1 MKPFEG
7 TLESLQT
14 RELPQWFDDA
24 KFGIFI
30 HWYPA
35 SVPAYAP
42 LSEDLFEQTTK
53 YGEETAFRESPYAEW
68 YVNSLAIEESSVQK
82 HHAEVYGDKP
92 YDEFV
97 TEFFAESQQW
107 DPSAWQELFQASGA
121 KYCVMGTRHIDGAI
135 MWPTSVHNPIKGPA
149 YTSPRDL
156 VGKACEAA
164 RNAGMRIG
172 LYYCGGLD
180 VTFQGLGYNG
190 WLSMFLATPQTAEYT
205 EYATAHYRELI
216 QRYSPDLLW
225 NDVGW
230 PGGGAAA
237 MQFMAE
243 YFNHNPDGV
252 VNDRFDMIG
261 VATGTT
267 HADFITPEYSSG
279 LTLPDKK
286 FEVCRGI
293 GRSFGY
299 NALDN
304 DSTYA
309 SSEELIQLL
318 INAVADG
325 GNLLLNIGPMAN
337 GELPELQQQRI
348 RNIGAWLDIYG
359 AAIFNTCPHTVS
371 SLTSSDGRTVRLTQ
385 DRYGI
390 VYAIII
396 GNSPHVSITIEGLPQ
411 GDITLLGHASPLVRD
426 GNTVSL
432 PLAPR
437 DDAAFA
443 LRIAQSTKNT
453 R

>member
-1 MKPFEG
+1 MTQFEG
-7 TLESLQT
+7 TIESLQA

-53 YGEETAFRESPYAEW
+53 YGEETAFQESPYAEW
-68 YVNSLAIEESSVQK
+68 YVNSLAIEGSSVQK
-82 HHAEVYGDKP
+82 HHAATYGDKP

-97 TEFFAESQQW
+97 SEFFAETQQW
-107 DPSAWQELFQASGA
+107 NPSEWQQLFKVSGA
-121 KYCVMGTRHIDGAI
+121 KYCVMGTRHIDGAV
-135 MWPTSVHNPIKGPA
+135 MWPTTLHNPNKGPT

-156 VGKACEAA
+156 VGEACEAA

-190 WLSMFLATPQTAEYT
+190 WMSMFLATPQTSEYA

-216 QRYSPDLLW
+216 HRYSPDLLW

-243 YFNHNPDGV
+243 YFNHNPEGV

-267 HADFITPEYSSG
+267 HADYITPEYSSG
-279 LTLPDKK
+279 LTVPNKK

-309 SSEELIQLL
+309 TSEELIQLL

-337 GELPELQQQRI
+337 GEVPREQVQRI
-348 RNIGAWLDIYG
+348 QDIGAWLDING
-359 AAIFNTCPHTVS
+359 SAIFDTHPHAVS
-371 SLTSSDGRTVRLTQ
+371 MLVTADGRTVRLTQ
-385 DRYGI
+385 DRVEN
-390 VYAIII
+390 VYAIVLGDSPDAII
-396 GNSPHVSITIEGLPQ
+396 SIENLPE
-411 GDITLLGHASPLVRD
+411 GDITLLGHSGPLVRR
-426 GNTVSL
+426 GNTVTL
-432 PLAPR
+432 PPTPR
-437 DDAAFA
+437 NEAAFV
-443 LRIAQSTKNT
+443 LRIAQ
-453 R
+453 

>member
-1 MKPFEG
+1 MNQFDG
-7 TLESLQT
+7 TLESLKT
-14 RELPQWFDDA
+14 RELPKWFDDA

-68 YVNSLAIEESSVQK
+68 YVNSLAIKGSSVQK

-97 TEFFAESQQW
+97 GEFFSETQQW
-107 DPSAWQELFQASGA
+107 NPSEWEQLFKDSGA

-135 MWPTSVHNPIKGPA
+135 MWPTTLHNPNKGA
-149 YTSPRDL
+149 TYTSPRDL
-156 VGKACEAA
+156 VGEACEAA

-190 WLSMFLATPQTAEYT
+190 WMSMFLATPQTLEYA

-267 HADFITPEYSSG
+267 HADYITPEYSSG
-279 LTLPDKK
+279 LTIPNKK

-299 NALDN
+299 NALD
-304 DSTYA
+304 DTSTYA
-309 SSEELIQLL
+309 SSEELILLL

-337 GELPELQQQRI
+337 GEVPQEQIERI
-348 RNIGAWLDIYG
+348 RDIGAWLDRNG
-359 AAIFNTCPHTVS
+359 SSIFDTHPFVPSTLV
-371 SLTSSDGRTVRLTQ
+371 TTDGRAVRLTQ
-385 DRYGI
+385 DRDGTI
-390 VYAIII
+390 YAIIL
-396 GNSPHVSITIEGLPQ
+396 GDSPDATIAIEGLPL
-411 GDITLLGHASPLVRD
+411 GDITLLGHAGQLARH
-426 GNTVSL
+426 GNTVTL
-432 PLAPR
+432 PSTQRNEVAYVLS
-437 DDAAFA
+437 
-443 LRIAQSTKNT
+443 IAQ
-453 R
+453 

>member
-1 MKPFEG
+1 MSQFEG
-7 TLESLQT
+7 TIESLQA
-14 RELPQWFDDA
+14 RELPRWFDDA

-68 YVNSLAIEESSVQK
+68 YVNSLAIEGSSVQK
-82 HHAEVYGDKP
+82 HHAATYGDKP

-97 TEFFAESQQW
+97 SEFFAETEQW
-107 DPSAWQELFQASGA
+107 NPSEWEQLFVASGA

-135 MWPTSVHNPIKGPA
+135 MWPTTLHNPNKGA
-149 YTSPRDL
+149 TYTSPRDL
-156 VGKACEAA
+156 VGEACKAA

-190 WLSMFLATPQTAEYT
+190 WMSMFLATPQTPEYA

-243 YFNHNPDGV
+243 YFNHNPEGV

-267 HADFITPEYSSG
+267 HADYITPEYSSG
-279 LTLPDKK
+279 LTVSNKK

-299 NALDN
+299 NALDD

-309 SSEELIQLL
+309 TSEELIQLL

-337 GELPELQQQRI
+337 GEVPREQLERI
-348 RNIGAWLDIYG
+348 QVIGAWLDING
-359 AAIFNTCPHTVS
+359 SAIFDTRPYAVS
-371 SLTSSDGRTVRLTQ
+371 SLVTTNGQTVRLTQ
-385 DRYGI
+385 DRGNN
-390 VYAIII
+390 VYAIVL
-396 GNSPHVSITIEGLPQ
+396 GDSPAASISIENLPEGTVS
-411 GDITLLGHASPLVRD
+411 LLGHSGPLVRH
-426 GNTVSL
+426 GNTITFPPV
-432 PLAPR
+432 PR
-437 DDAAFA
+437 NNVAFV
-443 LRIAQSTKNT
+443 LRIAQ
-453 R
+453 

>member
-1 MKPFEG
+1 MSQFEG
-7 TLESLQT
+7 TIESLQT
-14 RELPQWFDDA
+14 RELPQWFDDV

-68 YVNSLAIEESSVQK
+68 YVNSLAIEGSSVQK
-82 HHAEVYGDKP
+82 HHAATYGDKP

-97 TEFFAESQQW
+97 SEFFSETEQW
-107 DPSAWQELFQASGA
+107 NPSEWEQLFVASGA

-135 MWPTSVHNPIKGPA
+135 MWPTTLHNPNKGST

-156 VGKACEAA
+156 VGEACEAA

-190 WLSMFLATPQTAEYT
+190 WMSMFLATPQTLEYAED
-205 EYATAHYRELI
+205 ATAHYRELI

-267 HADFITPEYSSG
+267 HADYITPEYSSG
-279 LTLPDKK
+279 LSVPNKK

-299 NALDN
+299 NALDD

-309 SSEELIQLL
+309 TSEELIQLL

-337 GELPELQQQRI
+337 GEVPREQLERI
-348 RNIGAWLDIYG
+348 QVIGAWLDING
-359 AAIFNTCPHTVS
+359 SAIFDTRPYAVS
-371 SLTSSDGRTVRLTQ
+371 SLVTTDGQTVRLTQ
-385 DRYGI
+385 DRDNN
-390 VYAIII
+390 VYAIVLGDSPAASISI
-396 GNSPHVSITIEGLPQ
+396 ENLPEGNVS
-411 GDITLLGHASPLVRD
+411 LLGHSGPLVRH
-426 GNTVSL
+426 GNTITFPPV
-432 PLAPR
+432 PR
-437 DDAAFA
+437 NSVAFV
-443 LRIAQSTKNT
+443 LRIAQ
-453 R
+453 

>member
-1 MKPFEG
+1 MSQFEG
-7 TLESLQT
+7 TIESLQA

-68 YVNSLAIEESSVQK
+68 YVNSLAIEGSSVQK
-82 HHAEVYGDKP
+82 HHSAMYGDKP

-97 TEFFAESQQW
+97 SEFFAETQQW
-107 DPSAWQELFQASGA
+107 NPSEWQQLFKDSGA

-135 MWPTSVHNPIKGPA
+135 MWPTTLHNPNKGPT

-156 VGKACEAA
+156 VGEACEAA

-190 WLSMFLATPQTAEYT
+190 WMSMFLATPQTSEYT

-216 QRYSPDLLW
+216 HRYSPDLLW

-230 PGGGAAA
+230 PGGGTAA

-243 YFNHNPDGV
+243 YFNHNPEGV

-261 VATGTT
+261 VATRTT
-267 HADFITPEYSSG
+267 HADYITPEYSSG
-279 LTLPDKK
+279 LTVPNKK

-309 SSEELIQLL
+309 TSEELIQLL

-337 GELPELQQQRI
+337 GEVPREQIQRLQD
-348 RNIGAWLDIYG
+348 IGAWLDVNG
-359 AAIFNTCPHTVS
+359 ASIFDTRPYAVS
-371 SLTSSDGRTVRLTQ
+371 RLVTADGRTVRLTQ
-385 DRYGI
+385 DRGEN
-390 VYAIII
+390 VYAIVLDD
-396 GNSPHVSITIEGLPQ
+396 SPDAVISIENLPE
-411 GDITLLGHASPLVRD
+411 GDITLLGHSGPLVRR
-426 GNTVSL
+426 GNTVTL
-432 PLAPR
+432 PPTPR
-437 DDAAFA
+437 NEAAFV
-443 LRIAQSTKNT
+443 LRIAQ
-453 R
+453 

>member
-7 TLESLQT
+7 TFESLQT
-14 RELPQWFDDA
+14 RELPQWFEDA

-68 YVNSLAIEESSVQK
+68 YVNSLAIEGSSVQK

-97 TEFFAESQQW
+97 TEFFTESQQW

-156 VGKACEAA
+156 VGEACEAA

-190 WLSMFLATPQTAEYT
+190 WLSMFLATPQTDEYA

-267 HADFITPEYSSG
+267 HADYITPEYSSG

-299 NALDN
+299 NALDD

-325 GNLLLNIGPMAN
+325 GNLLLNIGPTAN
-337 GELPELQQQRI
+337 GEVPELQQQRI
-348 RNIGAWLDIYG
+348 RDIGAWLNIYG
-359 AAIFNTCPHTVS
+359 AAIFNTCPHSVS

-385 DRYGI
+385 DRNGI

-396 GNSPHVSITIEGLPQ
+396 GNSPHASITIEGLPQ
-411 GDITLLGHASPLVRD
+411 GDIMLLGHTRPLVRD

-437 DDAAFA
+437 ADIAFA
-443 LRIAQSTKNT
+443 LRIAQ
-453 R
+453 

>member
-1 MKPFEG
+1 MSQFEG
-7 TLESLQT
+7 TIESLQA

-35 SVPAYAP
+35 SMPAYAP

-68 YVNSLAIEESSVQK
+68 YVNSLAIEGSSVQK
-82 HHAEVYGDKP
+82 HHAATYGDKP

-97 TEFFAESQQW
+97 SEFFAETEQW
-107 DPSAWQELFQASGA
+107 NPSEWERLFVASGA

-135 MWPTSVHNPIKGPA
+135 MWPTTLHNPNKGA
-149 YTSPRDL
+149 TYTSPRDL
-156 VGKACEAA
+156 VGEACKAA

-190 WLSMFLATPQTAEYT
+190 WMSMFLATPQTPEYAEY
-205 EYATAHYRELI
+205 AAAHYRELI

-267 HADFITPEYSSG
+267 HADYITPEYSSG
-279 LTLPDKK
+279 LTVPNKK

-299 NALDN
+299 NALDD

-309 SSEELIQLL
+309 TSEELIQLL

-337 GELPELQQQRI
+337 GEVPREQIQRLQD
-348 RNIGAWLDIYG
+348 IGAWLDVNG
-359 AAIFNTCPHTVS
+359 ASIFDTRPYAVS
-371 SLTSSDGRTVRLTQ
+371 RLVTTDGQTVRLTQ
-385 DRYGI
+385 DQDNN
-390 VYAIII
+390 VYAIVLGDSPAASISI
-396 GNSPHVSITIEGLPQ
+396 ENLPEGNVS
-411 GDITLLGHASPLVRD
+411 LLGHSGPLVRH
-426 GNTVSL
+426 GNTITFPPV
-432 PLAPR
+432 PR
-437 DDAAFA
+437 NNVAFV
-443 LRIAQSTKNT
+443 LRIAQ
-453 R
+453 

>member
-1 MKPFEG
+1 MSQFEG
-7 TLESLQT
+7 TIESLQA

-42 LSEDLFEQTTK
+42 LSEDLFEQTTT

-68 YVNSLAIEESSVQK
+68 YVNSLAIEGSSVQK
-82 HHAEVYGDKP
+82 HHASTYGDKP

-97 TEFFAESQQW
+97 GEFFAETEQW
-107 DPSAWQELFQASGA
+107 NPSEWEQLFVASGA

-135 MWPTSVHNPIKGPA
+135 MWPTTLHNPNKGA
-149 YTSPRDL
+149 TYTSPRDL
-156 VGKACEAA
+156 VGEACKAA

-190 WLSMFLATPQTAEYT
+190 WMSMFLATPQTPEYAEY
-205 EYATAHYRELI
+205 AAAHYRELI

-252 VNDRFDMIG
+252 VNDRFDMI
-261 VATGTT
+261 ASAMGTS
-267 HADFITPEYSSG
+267 HCDFITPEYSSG
-279 LTLPDKK
+279 LTKADKK

-293 GRSFGY
+293 SMSFGY
-299 NALDN
+299 NQLD
-304 DSTYA
+304 DETTYA
-309 SSEELIQLL
+309 SAEELIHLL
-318 INAVADG
+318 INSVADG
-325 GNLLLNIGPMAN
+325 GNLLLNIGPKAN
-337 GELPELQQQRI
+337 GEIPDIQRQRLI
-348 RNIGAWLDIYG
+348 EIGSWLEING
-359 AAIFNTCPHTVS
+359 AGIFASRQHSTGA
-371 SLTSSDGRTVRLTQ
+371 LTSECGISIRLTQ
-385 DRYGI
+385 GQDDAT
-390 VYAIII
+390 YAMVL
-396 GNSPHVSITIEGLPQ
+396 GKQHSSTLRITGLPDGAVELLGVSDEIQ
-411 GDITLLGHASPLVRD
+411 RNGDTVTLPIRLPEQSAITL
-426 GNTVSL
+426 
-432 PLAPR
+432 
-437 DDAAFA
+437 
-443 LRIAQSTKNT
+443 RIS
-453 R
+453 

>member
-1 MKPFEG
+1 MSQFEG
-7 TLESLQT
+7 TIESLQA

-68 YVNSLAIEESSVQK
+68 YVNSLAIEGSSVQK
-82 HHAEVYGDKP
+82 HHAATYGDKP

-97 TEFFAESQQW
+97 SEFFAETEQW
-107 DPSAWQELFQASGA
+107 NPSEWERLFVASGA

-135 MWPTSVHNPIKGPA
+135 MWPTTLHNPNKGA
-149 YTSPRDL
+149 TYTSPRDL
-156 VGKACEAA
+156 VGEACKAA

-190 WLSMFLATPQTAEYT
+190 WMSMFLATPQTPEYAEY
-205 EYATAHYRELI
+205 AAAHYRELI

-267 HADFITPEYSSG
+267 HADYITPEYSSG
-279 LTLPDKK
+279 LSVPNKK

-299 NALDN
+299 NALDD

-309 SSEELIQLL
+309 TSEELIQLL

-337 GELPELQQQRI
+337 GEVPREQLERI
-348 RNIGAWLDIYG
+348 QVIGAWLDING
-359 AAIFNTCPHTVS
+359 SAIFDTRPYAVS
-371 SLTSSDGRTVRLTQ
+371 SLVTTDGQTVRLTQ
-385 DRYGI
+385 DRDNN
-390 VYAIII
+390 VYAIVLGDSPAASISI
-396 GNSPHVSITIEGLPQ
+396 ENLPEGNVS
-411 GDITLLGHASPLVRD
+411 LLGHSGPLVRH
-426 GNTVSL
+426 GNTVDF
-432 PLAPR
+432 PPMPR
-437 DDAAFA
+437 NNVAFV
-443 LRIAQSTKNT
+443 LRIAQ
-453 R
+453 

>member
-1 MKPFEG
+1 M
-7 TLESLQT
+7 
-14 RELPQWFDDA
+14 
-24 KFGIFI
+24 
-30 HWYPA
+30 
-35 SVPAYAP
+35 
-42 LSEDLFEQTTK
+42 
-53 YGEETAFRESPYAEW
+53 
-68 YVNSLAIEESSVQK
+68 
-82 HHAEVYGDKP
+82 YGDKP

-97 TEFFAESQQW
+97 GEFFSETQQW
-107 DPSAWQELFQASGA
+107 NPSEWEQLFKDSGA

-135 MWPTSVHNPIKGPA
+135 MWPTTLHNPNKGPT

-156 VGKACEAA
+156 VGEACEAA

-190 WLSMFLATPQTAEYT
+190 WMSMFLATPQTPEYT

-267 HADFITPEYSSG
+267 HADYITPEYSSG
-279 LTLPDKK
+279 LTIPNKK

-299 NALDN
+299 NALD
-304 DSTYA
+304 DTSTYA
-309 SSEELIQLL
+309 SSEELILLL

-337 GELPELQQQRI
+337 GEVPQEQIERI
-348 RNIGAWLDIYG
+348 RDIGAWLDRNG
-359 AAIFNTCPHTVS
+359 SSIFDTHPFVPSTLV
-371 SLTSSDGRTVRLTQ
+371 TTDGRAVRLTQ
-385 DRYGI
+385 DHDGTI
-390 VYAIII
+390 YAIIL
-396 GNSPHVSITIEGLPQ
+396 GDSPDATIAIEGLPL
-411 GDITLLGHASPLVRD
+411 GDITLLGHVGRLARH
-426 GNTVSL
+426 GNTVTL
-432 PLAPR
+432 PSTPR
-437 DDAAFA
+437 NEVAYV
-443 LRIAQSTKNT
+443 LRIAQ
-453 R
+453 

>member
-1 MKPFEG
+1 MSQFEG
-7 TLESLQT
+7 TIESLQA

-68 YVNSLAIEESSVQK
+68 YVNSLAIEGSSVQK
-82 HHAEVYGDKP
+82 HHAAVYGDKP

-97 TEFFAESQQW
+97 SEFFAETQRWNSSEWEQ
-107 DPSAWQELFQASGA
+107 LFKTSGA

-135 MWPTSVHNPIKGPA
+135 MWPTNLHNPNKGPT

-156 VGKACEAA
+156 VGEACEAA

-190 WLSMFLATPQTAEYT
+190 WMSMFLATPQTSEYA

-267 HADFITPEYSSG
+267 HADYITPEYSSG
-279 LTLPDKK
+279 LTVPNKK

-299 NALDN
+299 NALDD

-309 SSEELIQLL
+309 TSEELIQLL

-337 GELPELQQQRI
+337 GEVPREQIQRI
-348 RNIGAWLDIYG
+348 QDIGAWLDVNDS
-359 AAIFNTCPHTVS
+359 AIFDTRPYAVS
-371 SLTSSDGRTVRLTQ
+371 RLVTTNGQTVRLTQ
-385 DRYGI
+385 DRDNN
-390 VYAIII
+390 VYAIVLGGSPDASISI
-396 GNSPHVSITIEGLPQ
+396 ENLPDGNVS
-411 GDITLLGHASPLVRD
+411 LLGHSGPLVRH
-426 GNTVSL
+426 GNTVNF
-432 PLAPR
+432 PPMPR
-437 DDAAFA
+437 NNVAFV
-443 LRIAQSTKNT
+443 LRIAQ
-453 R
+453 

>member
-1 MKPFEG
+1 MSQFEG
-7 TLESLQT
+7 TIESLQA

-68 YVNSLAIEESSVQK
+68 YVNSLAIEGSSVQK
-82 HHAEVYGDKP
+82 YHAATYGDKP

-97 TEFFAESQQW
+97 SEFFAETEQW
-107 DPSAWQELFQASGA
+107 NPSEWEQLFVASGA

-135 MWPTSVHNPIKGPA
+135 MWPTTLHNPNKGA
-149 YTSPRDL
+149 TYTSPRDL
-156 VGKACEAA
+156 VGEACKAA

-190 WLSMFLATPQTAEYT
+190 RMSMFLATPQTPEYA
-205 EYATAHYRELI
+205 EYATTHYRELI

-267 HADFITPEYSSG
+267 HADYITPEYSSG
-279 LTLPDKK
+279 LSVPNKK

-299 NALDN
+299 NALDD

-309 SSEELIQLL
+309 TSEELIQLL

-337 GELPELQQQRI
+337 GEVPREQLERI
-348 RNIGAWLDIYG
+348 QVIGAWLDING
-359 AAIFNTCPHTVS
+359 SAIFDTRPYAVS
-371 SLTSSDGRTVRLTQ
+371 SLVTTDGQTVRLTQ
-385 DRYGI
+385 DRDNN
-390 VYAIII
+390 VYAIVLGDSPAASISI
-396 GNSPHVSITIEGLPQ
+396 ENLPEGNVS
-411 GDITLLGHASPLVRD
+411 LLGHSGPLVRH
-426 GNTVSL
+426 GNTITFPPV
-432 PLAPR
+432 PR
-437 DDAAFA
+437 NSVAFV
-443 LRIAQSTKNT
+443 LRIAQ
-453 R
+453 

>member
-1 MKPFEG
+1 MSQFEG
-7 TLESLQT
+7 TIESLQA

-68 YVNSLAIEESSVQK
+68 YVNSLAIEGSSVQK
-82 HHAEVYGDKP
+82 YHAATYGDKP

-97 TEFFAESQQW
+97 SEFFAETEQW
-107 DPSAWQELFQASGA
+107 NPSEWEQLFVASGA

-135 MWPTSVHNPIKGPA
+135 MWPTTLHNPNKGA
-149 YTSPRDL
+149 TYTSPRDL
-156 VGKACEAA
+156 VGEACKAA

-190 WLSMFLATPQTAEYT
+190 WMSMFLATPQTPEYAEY
-205 EYATAHYRELI
+205 AAAHYRELI

-267 HADFITPEYSSG
+267 HADYITPEYSSG
-279 LTLPDKK
+279 LSVPNKK

-299 NALDN
+299 NALDD

-309 SSEELIQLL
+309 TSEELIQLL

-337 GELPELQQQRI
+337 GEVPREQLERI
-348 RNIGAWLDIYG
+348 QVIGAWLDING
-359 AAIFNTCPHTVS
+359 SAIFDTRPYAVS
-371 SLTSSDGRTVRLTQ
+371 SLVTTDGQTVRLTQ
-385 DRYGI
+385 DRDNN
-390 VYAIII
+390 VYAIVLGDCPAASISI
-396 GNSPHVSITIEGLPQ
+396 ENLLEGNVS
-411 GDITLLGHASPLVRD
+411 LLGHSGPLVRH
-426 GNTVSL
+426 GNTITFPPV
-432 PLAPR
+432 PR
-437 DDAAFA
+437 NSVAFV
-443 LRIAQSTKNT
+443 LRIAQ
-453 R
+453 

>member
-1 MKPFEG
+1 MNQFDG
-7 TLESLQT
+7 TLESLKT
-14 RELPQWFDDA
+14 RELPKWFDDA

-68 YVNSLAIEESSVQK
+68 YVNSLAIEGSSVQK

-97 TEFFAESQQW
+97 SEFFSETQQW
-107 DPSAWQELFQASGA
+107 NPSEWEQLFKDSGA

-135 MWPTSVHNPIKGPA
+135 MWPTTLHNPNKGPT

-156 VGKACEAA
+156 VGEACEAA

-190 WLSMFLATPQTAEYT
+190 WMSMFLATPQTPEYA

-267 HADFITPEYSSG
+267 HADYITPEYSSG
-279 LTLPDKK
+279 LTISNKK

-299 NALDN
+299 NALD
-304 DSTYA
+304 DASTYA
-309 SSEELIQLL
+309 SSEELILLL

-337 GELPELQQQRI
+337 GEVPQEQIQRI
-348 RNIGAWLDIYG
+348 RDIGTWLDVNG
-359 AAIFNTCPHTVS
+359 SSIFDTHPFVHSTLV
-371 SLTSSDGRTVRLTQ
+371 TTDGRAVRLTQ
-385 DRYGI
+385 DHDGTI
-390 VYAIII
+390 YAIIL
-396 GNSPHVSITIEGLPQ
+396 GDSPDATIAIEGLPL
-411 GDITLLGHASPLVRD
+411 GDITLLGHVGRLARH
-426 GNTVSL
+426 GNTVTL
-432 PLAPR
+432 PSTPR
-437 DDAAFA
+437 NEVAYV
-443 LRIAQSTKNT
+443 LRIAQ
-453 R
+453 

>member
-1 MKPFEG
+1 MSQFEG
-7 TLESLQT
+7 TIESLQA
-14 RELPQWFDDA
+14 RELPRWFDDA

-68 YVNSLAIEESSVQK
+68 YVNSLAIEGSSVQK
-82 HHAEVYGDKP
+82 YHAVTYGDKP

-97 TEFFAESQQW
+97 SEFFAETEQW
-107 DPSAWQELFQASGA
+107 NPSEWEQLFVASGA

-135 MWPTSVHNPIKGPA
+135 MWPTTLHNPNKGPM

-156 VGKACEAA
+156 VGEACEAA

-190 WLSMFLATPQTAEYT
+190 WMSMFLATPQTPEYA

-267 HADFITPEYSSG
+267 HADYITPEYSSG
-279 LTLPDKK
+279 LTVPNKK

-299 NALDN
+299 NALDD

-309 SSEELIQLL
+309 SSEELIHLL

-337 GELPELQQQRI
+337 GEVPREQIQRI
-348 RNIGAWLDIYG
+348 QDIGAWLDVNG
-359 AAIFNTCPHTVS
+359 ASIFDTRPYAVS
-371 SLTSSDGRTVRLTQ
+371 RLVTTNGQTVRLTQ
-385 DRYGI
+385 DQDNNA
-390 VYAIII
+390 YAIVL
-396 GNSPHVSITIEGLPQ
+396 GDSPDVSISIENLPD
-411 GDITLLGHASPLVRD
+411 GNVSLLGHSGSLVRH
-426 GNTVSL
+426 GNTVNF
-432 PLAPR
+432 PPMPR
-437 DDAAFA
+437 KNVAFV
-443 LRIAQSTKNT
+443 LRIAQ
-453 R
+453 

>member
-1 MKPFEG
+1 MSQFEG
-7 TLESLQT
+7 TIESLQA

-68 YVNSLAIEESSVQK
+68 YVNSLAIEGSSVQK
-82 HHAEVYGDKP
+82 HHAATYGDKP

-97 TEFFAESQQW
+97 SEFFAETEQW
-107 DPSAWQELFQASGA
+107 NPSEWEQLFVASGA

-135 MWPTSVHNPIKGPA
+135 MWPTTLHNPNKGA
-149 YTSPRDL
+149 TYTSPRDL
-156 VGKACEAA
+156 VGEACKAA

-190 WLSMFLATPQTAEYT
+190 WMSMFLATPQTPEYA

-216 QRYSPDLLW
+216 HRYSPDLLW

-243 YFNHNPDGV
+243 YFNHNPEGV

-267 HADFITPEYSSG
+267 HADYITPEYSSG
-279 LTLPDKK
+279 LTVSNKK

-299 NALDN
+299 NALDD

-309 SSEELIQLL
+309 TSEELIQLL

-337 GELPELQQQRI
+337 GEVPREQLERI
-348 RNIGAWLDIYG
+348 QVIGAWLDING
-359 AAIFNTCPHTVS
+359 SAIFDTRPYALS
-371 SLTSSDGRTVRLTQ
+371 SLVTTDGQTVRLTQ
-385 DRYGI
+385 DRDNN
-390 VYAIII
+390 VYAIVLGDSPAASISI
-396 GNSPHVSITIEGLPQ
+396 ENLPEGNVS
-411 GDITLLGHASPLVRD
+411 LLGHSGPLVRH
-426 GNTVSL
+426 GNTITFPPV
-432 PLAPR
+432 PR
-437 DDAAFA
+437 NSVAFV
-443 LRIAQSTKNT
+443 LRIAQ
-453 R
+453 

>member
-1 MKPFEG
+1 MNQFDG
-7 TLESLQT
+7 TLESLKT
-14 RELPQWFDDA
+14 RELPKWFDDA

-68 YVNSLAIEESSVQK
+68 YVNSLAIKGSSVQK

-97 TEFFAESQQW
+97 GEFFSETQQW
-107 DPSAWQELFQASGA
+107 NPSEWEQLFKDSGA

-135 MWPTSVHNPIKGPA
+135 MWPTTLHNPNKGPT

-156 VGKACEAA
+156 VGEACEAA

-190 WLSMFLATPQTAEYT
+190 WMSMFLATPQTPEYA
-205 EYATAHYRELI
+205 EYATAHCRELI

-267 HADFITPEYSSG
+267 HADYITPEYSSG
-279 LTLPDKK
+279 LTIPNKK

-299 NALDN
+299 NALD
-304 DSTYA
+304 DTSTYA
-309 SSEELIQLL
+309 SSEELILLL

-337 GELPELQQQRI
+337 GEVPQEQIERI
-348 RNIGAWLDIYG
+348 RDIGAWLDRNG
-359 AAIFNTCPHTVS
+359 SSIFDTHPFVPSTLV
-371 SLTSSDGRTVRLTQ
+371 TTDGRAVRLTQ
-385 DRYGI
+385 DRDGTI
-390 VYAIII
+390 YAIIL
-396 GNSPHVSITIEGLPQ
+396 GDSPDATIAIEGLPL
-411 GDITLLGHASPLVRD
+411 GDITLLGHAGQLARH
-426 GNTVSL
+426 GNTVTL
-432 PLAPR
+432 PSTQRNEVAYVLS
-437 DDAAFA
+437 
-443 LRIAQSTKNT
+443 IAQ
-453 R
+453 

>member
-1 MKPFEG
+1 MSQFEG
-7 TLESLQT
+7 TIESLQA

-68 YVNSLAIEESSVQK
+68 YVNSLAIKGSSVQK
-82 HHAEVYGDKP
+82 HHAAKYGNKP

-97 TEFFAESQQW
+97 SEFFTETKQW
-107 DPSAWQELFQASGA
+107 NPREWEQLFKDSGA

-135 MWPTSVHNPIKGPA
+135 MWPTTVHNPNKGST

-156 VGKACEAA
+156 VGEACEAA

-190 WLSMFLATPQTAEYT
+190 WMSMFLATPQTSEYA

-243 YFNHNPDGV
+243 YFNYNPDGI
-252 VNDRFDMIG
+252 VNDRFDMMG

-267 HADFITPEYSSG
+267 HADYITPEYSSG
-279 LTLPDKK
+279 LTVPNKK

-299 NALDN
+299 NALDD

-309 SSEELIQLL
+309 TSEELIQLL

-337 GELPELQQQRI
+337 GEVPREQLERI
-348 RNIGAWLDIYG
+348 QDIGAWLDING
-359 AAIFNTCPHTVS
+359 SAIFDTRPYAVS
-371 SLTSSDGRTVRLTQ
+371 SLVTTDGQTVRLTQ
-385 DRYGI
+385 DRDNN
-390 VYAIII
+390 VYAIVL
-396 GNSPHVSITIEGLPQ
+396 GDSPAASVSIENLPEGNVS
-411 GDITLLGHASPLVRD
+411 LLGHSGPLVRH
-426 GNTVSL
+426 GNTVTL
-432 PLAPR
+432 PPTPR
-437 DDAAFA
+437 NDVAFV
-443 LRIAQSTKNT
+443 LRIAQ
-453 R
+453 